1 MSKGGQDGF
10 IEKVEVLD
18 GSRSGGSRRR
28 AAVRLEDLVALLQI
42 PPRLQ
47 ASKAAGATP
56 TQAEFDALLADVQTL
71 QTRLIAVA
79 ETLQARLK

>member
-28 AAVRLEDLVALLQI
+28 AAVRIEDLDALLQI

-47 ASKAAGATP
+47 ATKAAGATP
-56 TQAEFDALLADVQTL
+56 TKAEFDALLVDVQTM
-71 QTRLIAVA
+71 QARLIAVA
-79 ETLQARLK
+79 SALQARLK